1 MTDPVVRLRGQVVQ
15 RPKEQV
21 GLPGG
26 IVDWFVIR
34 PKEQVGL
41 PGGIVDWLVIR
52 PIEQVGLPV
61 GLWIGWIV
69 DSLDSLVQ
77 RPQGA
82 GRTS

>member
-41 PGGIVDWLVIR
+41 PGGIVDWLDCGF
-52 PIEQVGLPV
+52 VGFFGPKTAR
-61 GLWIGWIV
+61 
-69 DSLDSLVQ
+69 S
-77 RPQGA
+77 R
-82 GRTS
+82 